1 MFTLF
6 QMRALSQSFSLP
18 RDSSQPPQGLRS
30 AIQGPGS
37 LGTALRGSGIV
48 VSEQVE
54 KTFLLEVEAAL
65 GTQLVDRSRDRMAD
79 IMKGLRPMFESLDKN
94 EYGKLGHVA
103 VRYALHRLFVARH
116 GWLMKGLD
124 PAGQHFNS
132 SSPVQVLQNKTSL
145 HVQGIFEERLAGQ
158 GFGLQELAVFAS
170 VLETLISMEVTER
183 LQALYLKF
191 AVPLNVPVTQE
202 DADNML

>member
-18 RDSSQPPQGLRS
+18 RDSSQPEHDLRD
-30 AIQGPGS
+30 AIQDAGS
-37 LGTALRGSGIV
+37 LGIALRGSGIV

-65 GTQLVDRSRDRMAD
+65 GTQLVDRSRDRMGD

-94 EYGKLGHVA
+94 EHGKLGHTA

-132 SSPVQVLQNKTSL
+132 SSPVLVLQGKASPRL
-145 HVQGIFEERLAGQ
+145 QGIFE
-158 GFGLQELAVFAS
+158 
-170 VLETLISMEVTER
+170 
-183 LQALYLKF
+183 
-191 AVPLNVPVTQE
+191 
-202 DADNML
+202 

>member
-94 EYGKLGHVA
+94 ENGKLGHTA

-116 GWLMKGLD
+116 GWLLNGLD
-124 PAGQHFNS
+124 PEGQHFNS
-132 SSPVQVLQNKTSL
+132 SSPVQVLQSKTSL
-145 HVQGIFEERLAGQ
+145 HVQGIFEKRLGGQ

-170 VLETLISMEVTER
+170 VLETLISMEVGDR
-183 LQALYLKF
+183 VRALYRKF
-191 AVPLNVPVTQE
+191 EIPLDSQLTVG
-202 DADNML
+202 DADNLL